1 MPYSSKANLPKCKR
15 SKPNDQTANN
25 SDVLDLEL
33 KSIDEEANSSAAGG
47 QRDQL
52 NRQHVNR
59 VGVASQIRIE
69 PDMQI
74 RHVVGASCGCQRQ
87 RTQLDKEKK
96 SPSEGQVFRG
106 TLHAFFFQL
115 FHDKCLQCKTK
126 TNENQ
131 QSY

>member
-1 MPYSSKANLPKCKR
+1 MPKCKQ
-15 SKPNDQTANN
+15 SKPSDQTANN
-25 SDVLDLEL
+25 SEVLDLEL

-52 NRQHVNR
+52 DRQHVNR

-69 PDMQI
+69 PDTQI
-74 RHVVGASCGCQRQ
+74 RHVVGASCGCQRH

-106 TLHAFFFQL
+106 TLHAFLHQL
-115 FHDKCLQCKTK
+115 FHNKCLQRRNKK
-126 TNENQ
+126 LV
-131 QSY
+131 

>member
-1 MPYSSKANLPKCKR
+1 VSKTLIFLAVFFN
-15 SKPNDQTANN
+15 
-25 SDVLDLEL
+25 LEL

-52 NRQHVNR
+52 DRQHVNR

-74 RHVVGASCGCQRQ
+74 RHVVGASCGCQCQ

-96 SPSEGQVFRG
+96 SSSEGQVFRG
-106 TLHAFFFQL
+106 TLHTFFVFRGTLHAFLFQL
-115 FHDKCLQCKTK
+115 FHNNVCNVNKNSLI
-126 TNENQ
+126 TN
-131 QSY
+131 